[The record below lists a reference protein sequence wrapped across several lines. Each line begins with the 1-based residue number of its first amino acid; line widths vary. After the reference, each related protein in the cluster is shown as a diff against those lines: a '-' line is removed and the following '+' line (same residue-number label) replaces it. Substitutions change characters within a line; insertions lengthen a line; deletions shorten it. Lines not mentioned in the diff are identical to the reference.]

1 MGADVL
7 WLPCGIGQPFVT
19 REVGPRVAR
28 QERVLSGARSTK
40 LLALCGAH
48 NDSLEQQ
55 RPGSLDFR
63 VHKGSGQ
70 QHGDVPPGRG
80 VLWSWHCVVEFAPS
94 SPTPH
99 SCGAGILSLS
109 SGAQRFC
116 AQKTRRT
123 RGVSHR
129 LLLSERAARG
139 GRQQAGTWA

>member
-70 QHGDVPPGRG
+70 HSTATCRPAGACSGPGIA
-80 VLWSWHCVVEFAPS
+80 L
-94 SPTPH
+94 
-99 SCGAGILSLS
+99 LS
-109 SGAQRFC
+109 SRLPRR
-116 AQKTRRT
+116 RRT
-123 RGVSHR
+123 AVALGSCP
-129 LLLSERAARG
+129 
-139 GRQQAGTWA
+139 